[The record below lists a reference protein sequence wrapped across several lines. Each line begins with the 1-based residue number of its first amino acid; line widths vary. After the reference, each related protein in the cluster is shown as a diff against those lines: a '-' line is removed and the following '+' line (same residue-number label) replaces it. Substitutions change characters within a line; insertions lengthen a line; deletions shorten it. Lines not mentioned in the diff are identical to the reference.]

1 SLAYRPLVT
10 RLLDG
15 LRLLGGDNKRFIAFC
30 RDSDIRWANAIRR
43 IPVPTGSADVVY
55 SSHMVEHLDNQEAM
69 EFLMEA
75 RRVLR
80 HQGILR
86 LAVPDLRRMIA
97 DYEADGDADRL
108 VTRTRLAHSRPKTAL
123 GKLRWLFVSD
133 RSHHRWMYDSNSL
146 VLLVEK
152 AGFS

>member
-1 SLAYRPLVT
+1 ML
-10 RLLDG
+10 
-15 LRLLGGDNKRFIAFC
+15 
-30 RDSDIRWANAIRR
+30 
-43 IPVPTGSADVVY
+43 
-55 SSHMVEHLDNQEAM
+55 EHLDKQEAM

-75 RRVLR
+75 WRVLR
-80 HQGILR
+80 HRGILR

-123 GKLRWLFVSD
+123 RKLRWLFVSD

-152 AGFS
+152 AGFSRVVVQPVGTTGIPNPGELNLREREEESLYIEAQR